1 MRHETGDMSETSDAR
16 PQALTSHVNPA
27 SRVSRLTSC
36 SLASHVSRL
45 TSSQALRFT
54 LKSWP
59 VIAAATIGLCVLTQ
73 QAAKLFGID
82 LPDQQ
87 NVELVRSWLTRA
99 FESPKAFSVAASLV
113 AQVVLLMPAI
123 EECVFR
129 WLLFHFPGK
138 MVGRALRARRGE
150 AGVLALPLAAAG
162 SSTLFSAAH
171 YIAQPW
177 PDAAFFALFFFGLA
191 QCWLYNKTQRLWCA
205 MLNHVLFN
213 LTNIVLLFIVPLP

>member
-1 MRHETGDMSETSDAR
+1 MSETSDAR
-16 PQALTSHVNPA
+16 PQDLTSHV
-27 SRVSRLTSC
+27 SCLTSC
-36 SLASHVSRL
+36 SPVSHVSRL

-59 VIAAATIGLCVLTQ
+59 VIAVATIGLCVLTQ
-73 QAAKLFGID
+73 QAAKLFGIN

-99 FESPKAFSVAASLV
+99 FESPKAFLVAASLV

-129 WLLFHFPGK
+129 WL
-138 MVGRALRARRGE
+138 MVMLPKRAWDKRHETRDVRTFDYSVIIL
-150 AGVLALPLAAAG
+150 
-162 SSTLFSAAH
+162 SSILFSAAH

-177 PDAAFFALFFFGLA
+177 PDAAFLALFFFGLA

-205 MLNHVLFN
+205 VLNHALFN

>member
-16 PQALTSHVNPA
+16 PQDLTSHVNPA

-45 TSSQALRFT
+45 SSFQALCFT
-54 LKSWP
+54 LKAWP
-59 VIAAATIGLCVLTQ
+59 VIAVATIGLCVLTQ
-73 QAAKLFGID
+73 QAAKLFGSD

-129 WLLFHFPGK
+129 WLLVMLPK
-138 MVGRALRARRGE
+138 RAWDKRHETRDVRAFDYS
-150 AGVLALPLAAAG
+150 VIIL

-177 PDAAFFALFFFGLA
+177 PDAAFLALFFFGLA
-191 QCWLYNKTQRLWCA
+191 QCWLYNKTQRLWCV
-205 MLNHVLFN
+205 MLNHALFN